1 MYLEPLADGGLFFI
15 VYTPFPTPELKFAKT
30 IAVSLARFWVV
41 VGSPGSGTQDLA
53 QGLYSV
59 FLVQRW

>member
-1 MYLEPLADGGLFFI
+1 MPLADGGLLFI

-30 IAVSLARFWVV
+30 ITVSLTRFRVVVVV
-41 VGSPGSGTQDLA
+41 VGSPGPGTRDLA

-59 FLVQRW
+59 FLVQWW